1 MNRKIEED
9 GAIAEL
15 LEPLLKNQR
24 ASDYAEPPA
33 VQKPLLNNEWAG
45 LAEKVWAEFE
55 MIFSG
60 DSSTLHLGELLGSK
74 CEPRGYKSNLEGL
87 LFNIQSFFK
96 SKFR

>member
-1 MNRKIEED
+1 MNRKIELEKMRQKKSEED

-45 LAEKVWAEFE
+45 LAEKVWTEFE
-55 MIFSG
+55 MIF
-60 DSSTLHLGELLGSK
+60 
-74 CEPRGYKSNLEGL
+74 
-87 LFNIQSFFK
+87 FW
-96 SKFR
+96 

>member
-1 MNRKIEED
+1 MLARKHFFWEVFPYVVQCFSDGWLDLGDYESELEKMRQKKSEED

-55 MIFSG
+55 MIF
-60 DSSTLHLGELLGSK
+60 
-74 CEPRGYKSNLEGL
+74 
-87 LFNIQSFFK
+87 FW
-96 SKFR
+96 